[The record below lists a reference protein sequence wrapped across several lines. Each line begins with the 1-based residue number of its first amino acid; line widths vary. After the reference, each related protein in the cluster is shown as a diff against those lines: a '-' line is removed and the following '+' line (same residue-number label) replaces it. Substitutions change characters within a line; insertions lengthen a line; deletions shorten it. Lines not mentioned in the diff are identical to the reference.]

1 MNSKNQKIIKLEIES
16 LLRDTILLA
25 KSNKEESE
33 YYSILKEYVE
43 EEAST
48 LTEKI
53 VEIINSETERA
64 IKQADKGMEE
74 GEEDEDV

>member
-16 LLRDTILLA
+16 LLRDTIILA
-25 KSNKEESE
+25 KSNQEESE

-53 VEIINSETERA
+53 VEIINSERGRA

>member
-53 VEIINSETERA
+53 VEIINYRNRTSN
-64 IKQADKGMEE
+64 
-74 GEEDEDV
+74 

>member
-53 VEIINSETERA
+53 VEIINSERGRA

>member
-53 VEIINSETERA
+53 VEIINSRNRTSN
-64 IKQADKGMEE
+64 
-74 GEEDEDV
+74 

>member
-16 LLRDTILLA
+16 LLRDTIILA
-25 KSNKEESE
+25 KSNQEESE